1 LEELNILRILP
12 YNIKIKVMNRLL
24 ILLIAGA
31 MFTSCE
37 KSNPLDLDITYPS
50 HPINSSDS
58 IINYEFKMVG
68 RCYQD
73 PNGYYHLSLDTTP
86 QQQTL
91 HRFGAH
97 VTNTD
102 IWGLPT
108 QVIWRSDA
116 FWYLQDTL
124 GYTYIEIGNVP
135 TGQSPWSWEN
145 FAITGFE
152 GMTVPIVNGTSHAD
166 PNVDSVFCMMA
177 PVTEMIGDTITIYG
191 KAIFEEGDIKI
202 EDSFNIILK

>member
-1 LEELNILRILP
+1 
-12 YNIKIKVMNRLL
+12 MNRLL
-24 ILLIAGA
+24 TLLIIGV

-37 KSNPLDLDITYPS
+37 KSSPLDLDITYPPNPS
-50 HPINSSDS
+50 NPSDS
-58 IINYEFKMVG
+58 IINYEFEMVG

-86 QQQTL
+86 LQQTL
-91 HRFGAH
+91 HRFGAYI
-97 VTNTD
+97 TNTD
-102 IWGLPT
+102 VWGLPT

-116 FWYLQDTL
+116 FWYLQDTI

-135 TGQSPWSWEN
+135 TGESPWSWEN
-145 FAITGFE
+145 FAVTGFE

-177 PVTEMIGDTITIYG
+177 PVAEMIGDTVTIYG
-191 KAIFEEGDIKI
+191 RAIFEEGDIKI
-202 EDSFNIILK
+202 EDSFNIIFK